1 MRLHAVCVDTELH
14 FVMNRKDVDADR
26 VHRAAWR
33 R

>member
-1 MRLHAVCVDTELH
+1 MRCYAVGVDTELH
-14 FVMNRKDVDADR
+14 LVMNRKDVDADR